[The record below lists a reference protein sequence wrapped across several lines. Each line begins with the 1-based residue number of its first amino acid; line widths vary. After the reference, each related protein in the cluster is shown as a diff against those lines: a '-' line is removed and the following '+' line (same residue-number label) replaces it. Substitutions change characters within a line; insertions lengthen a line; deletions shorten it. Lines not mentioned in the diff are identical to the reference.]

1 MPNLIYRNRL
11 INNIQYA
18 IREAENA
25 AHVNHPGLTGLIR
38 ELVASQIFAHIMP
51 GGFEI
56 GKGKLIDRNGKL
68 SSEGD
73 LLVYNHSIL
82 PPIMYS
88 ERDGI
93 YPIESS
99 YYAFEIKSQS
109 TASNIQDAIR
119 KGRAIIELD
128 YPTKE
133 EKNNN
138 RNASITVMVFFAFGS
153 DLAKNSSEFDRYAKY
168 DPDWKN
174 DPVIKV
180 ICVVG
185 SATGITE
192 KIVVGIFSLRRILLM
207 KCFAL
212 SHILSIRCYVIRHS
226 RGRQGLEITCI
237 HQKTLRRKPEQTR
250 SNLS

>member
-185 SATGITE
+185 SGYWYYGKDSSWHFQPPTDSFDEVLCLITH
-192 KIVVGIFSLRRILLM
+192 IVNSL
-207 KCFAL
+207 
-212 SHILSIRCYVIRHS
+212 
-226 RGRQGLEITCI
+226 
-237 HQKTLRRKPEQTR
+237 LRNPPFTRPTRFGDYLHPPEDST
-250 SNLS
+250 